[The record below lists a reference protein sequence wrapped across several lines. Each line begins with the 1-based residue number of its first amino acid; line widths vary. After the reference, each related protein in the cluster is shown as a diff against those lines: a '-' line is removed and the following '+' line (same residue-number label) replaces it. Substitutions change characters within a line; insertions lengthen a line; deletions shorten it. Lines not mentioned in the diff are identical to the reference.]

1 MNIIEL
7 FEKLNLEKTA
17 DHQFSADEVI
27 KIEKRIN
34 VEKKL
39 NPEIDNNVA
48 SNLVLALKNYPE
60 EFNFLAN
67 DFLLYNFFANTRHR
81 RDDFW
86 SKNIE
91 PERIRNFISRFL
103 EEELALYFDKKMSQN
118 AFDDMDYLL
127 KAKEY
132 FPDDVL
138 YKIEKK
144 IHGKLDFTL
153 NKLAVSEVSDLDS
166 VFFLKQKSF
175 YDLLSKF
182 SSPEMD
188 ERVSLLINSIVEI
201 YNATKKSGFGESAML
216 SISNYDAFDSDL
228 NDLLAK
234 NREAVRSN
242 IDNTSSGSSGISGRT
257 IFFIILVV
265 LKLIW
270 AMSKCSSNDSN
281 TIYQNSY
288 DNGIY
293 NYGVSPLPNYES
305 RSSYVDSVFDGERER
320 ITSFKYYLVTKFPE
334 QSAKENFKKG
344 NFKTGD
350 NPFTNVFG
358 TAKTSDLESREIV
371 FKNNTKFDVVVL
383 ENAVKYTNSGRKNN
397 FASRAYFIKSNES
410 LPIKI
415 DEKEE
420 KVFNFYAGN
429 TLSSFGSDA
438 EFQIFDAMSEYRFQ
452 SLPENATEIITE
464 DYFFS
469 NDVELKQ
476 EGKKI
481 KVVSKK
487 MSLREEPVEYVKTMS
502 AE

>member
-7 FEKLNLEKTA
+7 FEKLNLERGESY
-17 DHQFSADEVI
+17 QFSAEEII

-67 DFLLYNFFANTRHR
+67 DFVLYNFFANTRYR

-86 SKNIE
+86 PKNIE
-91 PERIRNFISRFL
+91 PERIRIFISQFL
-103 EEELALYFDKKMSQN
+103 EEELTLYFDKKMSQN
-118 AFDDMDYLL
+118 AFDDIDYLL
-127 KAKEY
+127 EEKEY

-153 NKLAVSEVSDLDS
+153 NKLAVSEVRDLDS
-166 VFFLKQKSF
+166 VFYLKQKSF

-216 SISNYDAFDSDL
+216 AISHYDAFDSDL

-234 NREAVRSN
+234 NRAAVRSN

-257 IFFIILVV
+257 IFFIILIV

-281 TIYQNSY
+281 KIYQNNY
-288 DNGIY
+288 DNGLY
-293 NYGVSPLPNYES
+293 SPYYQS
-305 RSSYVDSVFDGERER
+305 QSTYVDSVFDAEKER
-320 ITSFKYYLVTKFPE
+320 ITSFKYYLVTKIPE
-334 QSAKENFKKG
+334 QSAKENFKVG
-344 NFKTGD
+344 DFKTGD

-358 TAKTSDLESREIV
+358 TAKTADLESREIV

-383 ENAVKYTNSGRKNN
+383 ENAVKYTTSGRKNN
-397 FASRAYFIKSNES
+397 FASRAYFIKSKES

-415 DEKEE
+415 DQKEA

-452 SLPENATEIITE
+452 SFPENATEIITE

-481 KVVSKK
+481 KVVSKE
-487 MSLREEPVEYVKTMS
+487 MSLRGKEETVEDTITEVKIMS